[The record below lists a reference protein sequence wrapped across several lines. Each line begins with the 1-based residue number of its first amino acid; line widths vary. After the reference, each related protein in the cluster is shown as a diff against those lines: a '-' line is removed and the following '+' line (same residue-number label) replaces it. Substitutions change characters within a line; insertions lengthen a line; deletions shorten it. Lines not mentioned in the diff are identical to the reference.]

1 MGRAAYMKEDW
12 FVPSYTGQNVG
23 SVPIIIQK
31 TANYKGLR
39 CIFRAFL
46 LQKCTGSPGLQ
57 TVLFIKTEK
66 IPNLIKF
73 MQKMDKCPF
82 RVA

>member
-31 TANYKGLR
+31 TANYKSLY
-39 CIFRAFL
+39 CISKVFL
-46 LQKCTGSPGLQ
+46 LQKYTGSPG
-57 TVLFIKTEK
+57 
-66 IPNLIKF
+66 
-73 MQKMDKCPF
+73 
-82 RVA
+82 R